1 MFILSLVLIF
11 GMGACIGSFLNVV
24 VLRLPSSEHRFLTQ
38 RSYCYNCHKTLFWRD
53 MIPILSWFW
62 LKGRCRFCH
71 HRFSMRYALVELSIA
86 LLALTCALFAAT
98 PVQALE
104 IFVFCAILIA
114 IALIDLDTW
123 TIPLQ
128 LPILITLT
136 GLGFAYGQD
145 LELLNA
151 RLIGL
156 LAGFAFFAAFLIG
169 STWILRRIKRLK
181 ADENSM
187 GWGDPVLIGAIG
199 ANLGWFWISW
209 VVLLASLQGIIL
221 YCLVSF
227 SRKPLP
233 DDDWVP
239 PPKAMPF
246 GPFLALAAIE
256 ISLWNLI

>member
-1 MFILSLVLIF
+1 
-11 GMGACIGSFLNVV
+11 
-24 VLRLPSSEHRFLTQ
+24 
-38 RSYCYNCHKTLFWRD
+38 
-53 MIPILSWFW
+53 
-62 LKGRCRFCH
+62 
-71 HRFSMRYALVELSIA
+71 MRYSLVELSIA
-86 LLALTCALFAAT
+86 FLALVCALLADT

-104 IFVFCAILIA
+104 IFVFCTVLTA

-128 LPILITLT
+128 LPALMTLT
-136 GLGFAYGQD
+136 GLGFAYTQD
-145 LELLNA
+145 LDVLNA
-151 RLIGL
+151 RLVGL
-156 LAGFAFFAAFLIG
+156 LAGFSFFAVFLVG

-199 ANLGWFWISW
+199 ANLGWFWLSW
-209 VVLLASLQGIIL
+209 VVLLASLQGIVV
-221 YCLVSF
+221 YCLFSF

-239 PPKAMPF
+239 PQKSMPF